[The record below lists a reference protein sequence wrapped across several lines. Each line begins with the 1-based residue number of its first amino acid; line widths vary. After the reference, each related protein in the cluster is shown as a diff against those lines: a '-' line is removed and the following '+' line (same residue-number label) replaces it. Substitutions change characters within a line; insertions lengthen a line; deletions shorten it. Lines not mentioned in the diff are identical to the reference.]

1 MTDLRE
7 LLRTTAAEGA
17 EAVDLA
23 EDVVA
28 DRIRRRRTH
37 TKHLTVGGVAVA
49 AAAAIAGTTWLVRP
63 AGETPAP
70 ASGPVPRIVRSDV
83 DTPAVMEALLGTT
96 LSADANGCVQAGS
109 DPTAV
114 TLVWPRG
121 YTVHGNAQSFEILD
135 QANNVVARS
144 GVPLDI
150 GGGGVDHFQ
159 PTWTGKDCAT
169 ATRFW
174 WVGHISQR

>member
-7 LLRTTAAEGA
+7 LLRTTAAEGS

-23 EDVVA
+23 EDLVA
-28 DRIRRRRTH
+28 DRIRRRRTRNRR
-37 TKHLTVGGVAVA
+37 LAVGSVA
-49 AAAAIAGTTWLVRP
+49 AAAVAIAGTTWLVRP
-63 AGETPAP
+63 AHETPSP

-83 DTPAVMEALLGTT
+83 DNPAVMEALLRTT

-121 YTVHGNAQSFEILD
+121 YTVRGTAQSFEILD
-135 QANNVVARS
+135 QAHNVVARS

-169 ATRFW
+169 ATGLW
-174 WVGHISQR
+174 WVGHVSQR